1 MNVDAIKKDV
11 PPQGNEGLGFI
22 THSCD
27 FVLLLY
33 NNFGKAVTTWELEF
47 YLRCHLVL

>member
-1 MNVDAIKKDV
+1 MNVDVIKKDV

-27 FVLLLY
+27 FVLLWATKRFLPL
-33 NNFGKAVTTWELEF
+33 ELR
-47 YLRCHLVL
+47 LS